1 MQNGLRRWWSLLSAV
16 GVGAQVTGFALLWQR
31 RAWQQWV
38 RRTSIAPTPTEQ
50 GQVALI
56 DRRVRRTARGFFW
69 IGAALLTCSI
79 VGAVRDRK
87 LPTLP

>member
-1 MQNGLRRWWSLLSAV
+1 MGCAAGGRLSAV
-16 GVGAQVTGFALLWQR
+16 GVGAQVGGLALLWQR
-31 RAWQQWV
+31 RAWQQRV
-38 RRTSIAPTPTEQ
+38 RRTSLTPETTAQ
-50 GQVALI
+50 GQVARI

-69 IGAALLTCSI
+69 IGVALLTCGI